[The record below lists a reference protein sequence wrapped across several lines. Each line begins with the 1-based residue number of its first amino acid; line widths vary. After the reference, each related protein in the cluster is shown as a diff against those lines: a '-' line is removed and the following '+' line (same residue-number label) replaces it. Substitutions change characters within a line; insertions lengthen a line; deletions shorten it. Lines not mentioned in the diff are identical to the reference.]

1 MKKSYTLSLEKKEWN
16 NCLHDVYDKKKKDI
30 KIDGFRKGQV
40 PYDVYTKKAGV
51 ESLYMDAIDAAVDI
65 LYAKLLSDKETITP
79 AATPSIDIK
88 NISKD
93 MVEIEFTI
101 VGAPEVKLG
110 KYKSL
115 GIKKEEIKVTEEE
128 VEHELNHLKEHFV
141 DEKVAELGDA
151 TLVNSNKIE
160 NENVVENSVEQEIS
174 KEVKQEKE
182 EVVKPTNAETTPKE
196 DTYFTTSK
204 LERENIYSQMLE
216 TYQEIYNNAN
226 STQEQKEKAIE
237 EIAKI
242 NERRNAIMIAE
253 NLILAKG
260 IENVVIFANENSVSV
275 IAKAET
281 LEPEKIA
288 QIQNIVSRELEVGA
302 EIISISTK

>member
-1 MKKSYTLSLEKKEWN
+1 MKILKRNQLIILVISLM
-16 NCLHDVYDKKKKDI
+16 LV
-30 KIDGFRKGQV
+30 
-40 PYDVYTKKAGV
+40 TAGYLNFT
-51 ESLYMDAIDAAVDI
+51 STNAQDNT
-65 LYAKLLSDKETITP
+65 KET
-79 AATPSIDIK
+79 
-88 NISKD
+88 
-93 MVEIEFTI
+93 
-101 VGAPEVKLG
+101 
-110 KYKSL
+110 
-115 GIKKEEIKVTEEE
+115 
-128 VEHELNHLKEHFV
+128 
-141 DEKVAELGDA
+141 VAELGDA
-151 TLVNSNKIE
+151 TLVNSNKVE
-160 NENVVENSVEQEIS
+160 NENVVENSVEEEIS

-226 STQEQKEKAIE
+226 STQEQKEKAIG

>member
-1 MKKSYTLSLEKKEWN
+1 MLVT
-16 NCLHDVYDKKKKDI
+16 
-30 KIDGFRKGQV
+30 
-40 PYDVYTKKAGV
+40 AGYLNFT
-51 ESLYMDAIDAAVDI
+51 STNAQDNT
-65 LYAKLLSDKETITP
+65 KET
-79 AATPSIDIK
+79 
-88 NISKD
+88 
-93 MVEIEFTI
+93 
-101 VGAPEVKLG
+101 
-110 KYKSL
+110 
-115 GIKKEEIKVTEEE
+115 
-128 VEHELNHLKEHFV
+128 
-141 DEKVAELGDA
+141 VAELGDA

>member
-1 MKKSYTLSLEKKEWN
+1 MKILKRNQLIILVISLM
-16 NCLHDVYDKKKKDI
+16 LV
-30 KIDGFRKGQV
+30 
-40 PYDVYTKKAGV
+40 TAGYLNFT
-51 ESLYMDAIDAAVDI
+51 STNAQDNT
-65 LYAKLLSDKETITP
+65 KET
-79 AATPSIDIK
+79 
-88 NISKD
+88 
-93 MVEIEFTI
+93 
-101 VGAPEVKLG
+101 
-110 KYKSL
+110 
-115 GIKKEEIKVTEEE
+115 
-128 VEHELNHLKEHFV
+128 
-141 DEKVAELGDA
+141 VAELGDA

-226 STQEQKEKAIE
+226 STQEQKEKAIG